1 MNKFALHLIIIFS
14 VAPIFLWAWGHS
26 RIYQHHL
33 AGLKPDDSDGLVIK
47 ETELGLASI
56 CTGHISAV
64 CVRSAV
70 PSFECTVTSWR
81 LSPIP

>member
-1 MNKFALHLIIIFS
+1 MNKFALDLIIIFS

-56 CTGHISAV
+56 LGTSQQL
-64 CVRSAV
+64 CVRNAV

-81 LSPIP
+81 LSLIP

>member
-1 MNKFALHLIIIFS
+1 MNKFSLDLIIIFS

-33 AGLKPDDSDGLVIK
+33 AGLKPDDSDGLVVK

-56 CTGHISAV
+56 LGTSQQL
-64 CVRSAV
+64 CVYGMQSLVLNAQLHLGG
-70 PSFECTVTSWR
+70 F
-81 LSPIP
+81 L

>member
-1 MNKFALHLIIIFS
+1 MKLEGLLDLIIIFS

-33 AGLKPDDSDGLVIK
+33 AGLKPDDSDGLVVK

-56 CTGHISAV
+56 LGTSQQL
-64 CVRSAV
+64 CVYEMQSLVLNAQLHLGG
-70 PSFECTVTSWR
+70 F
-81 LSPIP
+81 L